1 MLHIKPADKAISD
14 FRILTSRYTEACN
27 YISQDMFDNGFVLN
41 ANKVQDRLYHELRD
55 RFGLK
60 SQMAISSIKTVVA
73 RYKTLETQL
82 ESHPFKYQDEKSEWH
97 YIPKTLDWIG
107 NPIHFHRAQAD
118 LVYGRDYSFPGDRKC
133 ISINTLSGRHL
144 IPYDVP
150 DYYNEYFDKNVGWKF
165 GTGKLLTVKGQWYLH
180 IPVTKEI
187 DQSYNE
193 SIPKHIVGI
202 DRGLRFVVNTYD
214 DNGNCIFFNGE
225 EILRKHATFLK
236 VRAELQAKGTK
247 SAKRK
252 LKLISG
258 RENRWMA
265 DVNHRLS
272 KTLIDEYGEGTL
284 FVLEDLTGVSFS
296 DENLSSRSKEQRSDL
311 RSWSFY
317 QFEQFLT
324 YKAQAVGAEVIKV
337 SPRYTSQR
345 CPKCGRIRK
354 ENRNHHL
361 HEYICDRCG
370 YRSNDDRVG
379 AMNIMDLGLQ
389 YVSGVSNPCFEKQE

>member
-1 MLHIKPADKAISD
+1 MMLHIKPADKAISD

-118 LVYGRDYSFPGDRKC
+118 LVYGRDYS
-133 ISINTLSGRHL
+133 SLSGRHL

-311 RSWSFY
+311 R
-317 QFEQFLT
+317 
-324 YKAQAVGAEVIKV
+324 V